1 MNPQITDQ
9 ARICRDETIV
19 RAFRSLYGP
28 LCGYVRKRT
37 GNEAVVEDMVQDV
50 FESLLS
56 AERVITEQNVTKY
69 AYACARNRVMDY
81 FRHHACTDKASE
93 YFGSMAGAV
102 AAEADADVRLHEVE
116 AAEGRALGSAG
127 EKGRM
132 VYVMNVRA
140 GMSVDEIARR
150 MGIGKRTAENHL
162 LRVRNRVREEVR
174 KVM

>member
-1 MNPQITDQ
+1 MNHHITDK
-9 ARICRDETIV
+9 ARCCRDEIIV
-19 RAFRSLYGP
+19 RAFRLLYEP
-28 LCGYVRKRT
+28 LCGYIRKRI
-37 GNEAVVEDMVQDV
+37 GDIADVEDMAQDV

-56 AERVITEQNVTKY
+56 ADKVITQANVTKY

-81 FRHHACTDKASE
+81 FRRHACSDRASE
-93 YFGSMAGAV
+93 YFAALAGGFAQDASD
-102 AAEADADVRLHEVE
+102 AARLHEIE

-140 GMSVDEIARR
+140 GIPVGEIARR
-150 MGIGKRTAENHL
+150 MGIGQRTAENHL
-162 LRVRNRVREEVR
+162 MRVRSRVREEVR